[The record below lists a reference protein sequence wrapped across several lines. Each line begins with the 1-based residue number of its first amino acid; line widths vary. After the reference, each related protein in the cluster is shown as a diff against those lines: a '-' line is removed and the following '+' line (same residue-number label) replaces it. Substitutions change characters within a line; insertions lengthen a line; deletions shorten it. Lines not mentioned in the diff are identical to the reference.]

1 MRWDLTKGDRYTL
14 SETSK
19 SQVYK
24 IQDPVKIRV
33 YLEGDFPAEFKQLQ
47 IETDQLLIE
56 YRNANKA
63 IRFEFINPK
72 SKEQELQKLGM
83 QPSILTIEKNGVFS
97 EQTIYPY
104 AEIRSG
110 DKLEIVNLL
119 KDNSINNQI
128 EESIS
133 SLEYKFTNA
142 FAKLS
147 AKKTKKI
154 AVLSGN
160 AESSDLLLYDLLSD
174 ISQKYF
180 LAKFTLDSAETAAAK
195 TLNQILEYDLLLIS
209 NPKETFTPSEKFI
222 LDQYQ
227 IAGGNTIWMVD
238 QVQSS
243 LDSLMRSGES
253 LSFPNNLGLE
263 DLFFSYGFRIQNKL
277 IKDLYS
283 SKIPL
288 ATGNSGR
295 QTQYQLI
302 NWPFHNLALSG
313 EVNNSISSGLNWV
326 DLAYSSP
333 IELLNNPLEKTILLQ
348 SSNKVFLES
357 SPGLISL
364 NKLRKNRESDYNQ
377 GPVPVAILLEGQF
390 RSAYEFRTK
399 PFESDAVQPAPSKL
413 ILISDGSIAE
423 NKFQNDRPVPLGTNI
438 WTKEVYDN
446 KNFLLNAVDYLCG
459 EESILNLR
467 NKKLIFAPINKAK
480 AFEEGTF
487 WRYLNLLFP
496 LGLLL
501 FAFFLFNFFYRKNN
515 I

>member
-19 SQVYK
+19 SQAYK
-24 IQDPVKIRV
+24 IQDAVKISV

-47 IETDQLLIE
+47 IETDQLLVE

-63 IRFEFINPK
+63 IRFEFVNPK
-72 SKEQELQKLGM
+72 SREQELQNLGM
-83 QPSILTIEKNGVFS
+83 QPSILTVEKNGVFS
-97 EQTIYPY
+97 EQTIFPFV
-104 AEIRSG
+104 EIRSE
-110 DKLEIVNLL
+110 DKVEVVNLL
-119 KDNSINNQI
+119 KDNSTNNQI
-128 EESIS
+128 EQSIS

-142 FAKLS
+142 LAKLS
-147 AKKTKKI
+147 DKKTKKI

-160 AESSDLLLYDLLSD
+160 SESSDLLLYDLLSEV
-174 ISQKYF
+174 SQKYF
-180 LAKFTLDSAETAAAK
+180 LAKFTLDSAKTAAAK
-195 TLNQILEYDLLLIS
+195 TLEQILEYDLLLIS

-227 IAGGNTIWMVD
+227 IAGGNTLWMVD

-243 LDSLMRSGES
+243 LDSLMQSGES

-288 ATGNSGR
+288 ATGNSGK

-313 EVNNSISSGLNWV
+313 ETDNIISSGLNWV

-333 IELLNNPLEKTILLQ
+333 IELLNNSLEKTILLQ
-348 SSNKVFLES
+348 SSDKVVTES

-364 NKLRKNRESDYNQ
+364 NKLRKNKESDYNQ
-377 GPVPVAILLEGQF
+377 GPFPLAILLEGQF

-399 PFESDAVQPAPSKL
+399 PFQSDAVLTAPGKL

-423 NKFQNDRPVPLGTNI
+423 NKFQNDRPVPLGTNL
-438 WTKEVYDN
+438 WTKEVFDN
-446 KNFLLNAVDYLCG
+446 KNFLLNSIDYLCG
-459 EESILNLR
+459 EESILDLR
-467 NKKLIFAPINKAK
+467 NKKLVFAPLNKEK
-480 AFEEGTF
+480 AFDEGVF

-501 FAFFLFNFFYRKNN
+501 LGFVLFNFFYRKNY